1 MRPVLRVLARG
12 RRWAVVAKPGGVAC
26 HRSGMVRD
34 RDTLVRR
41 ARRRFGA
48 NLHLVHRLDRATS
61 GCLVVAFDPVAAADL
76 HDALRDPS
84 TTKTYLA
91 LVRGFWKWDDPFTID
106 APMKDDQGAW
116 REASTVADV
125 LGRSMAP
132 RVSLV
137 RARPRTGRFHQ
148 VRRHLRD
155 VDHPVLGD
163 SMHGDT
169 RANRVW
175 REQHGLPRLGLHCAA
190 LDMPDPD
197 GGRIR
202 VRCPVPLDLGQVL
215 HAQPWWPDAVA
226 AAPDLLTAPPM
237 HLGPP
242 AVR

>member
-12 RRWAVVAKPGGVAC
+12 ARWAVVAKPGGVAC

-34 RDTLVRR
+34 RDTLVQR
-41 ARRRFGA
+41 ARRRFGQTV
-48 NLHLVHRLDRATS
+48 HLVHRLDRATS
-61 GCLVVAFDPVAAADL
+61 GCLLVAFDPEMAALL
-76 HDALRDPS
+76 HDGLRDPS
-84 TTKTYLA
+84 CTKTYLA
-91 LVRGFWKWDDPFTID
+91 LVRGFWKWDDPFAIVAT
-106 APMKDDQGAW
+106 MKDDEGVLRDATTDV
-116 REASTVADV
+116 RV
-125 LGRSMAP
+125 LGRSMEP

-137 RARPRTGRFHQ
+137 LAEPRTGRFHQ

-169 RANRVW
+169 RANKAW
-175 REQHGLPRLGLHCAA
+175 RDSHGLPRLALHCAS
-190 LDMPDPD
+190 LDLPAPD
-197 GGRIR
+197 GSRIR
-202 VRCPVPLDLGQVL
+202 VRCPLPLDLAGVL

-226 AAPDLLTAPPM
+226 AAPRLLSQPAT